1 MSNKITKF
9 VIMIR
14 VLKLNKSKLDDEN
27 RFYKQLRMFLK
38 RENITDKNKV
48 TFQLGTIDDD
58 FINNKVRLKITI
70 I

>member
-1 MSNKITKF
+1 
-9 VIMIR
+9 MIR